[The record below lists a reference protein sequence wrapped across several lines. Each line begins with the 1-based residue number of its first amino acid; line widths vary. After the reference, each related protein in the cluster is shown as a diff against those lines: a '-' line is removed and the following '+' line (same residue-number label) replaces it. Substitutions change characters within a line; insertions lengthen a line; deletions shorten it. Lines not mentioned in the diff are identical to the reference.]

1 MDQPRSFPS
10 LPANVPNECW
20 HLASGAYRAKIA
32 SLCVKYPNLRYADP
46 KLPVQGSVG
55 KVVSLEI
62 DGEMPIRRDFED
74 AVKLQSYIRA
84 NRTPIPTEKSHR
96 RLFLVE
102 GLEPRLIGVLGQHF
116 DLDPMLLA
124 RQQRT
129 ASWESYHRSGNTPS
143 LPSLLEPNRSFHLPY
158 YELHHYPQGLPDK
171 LDWRCA
177 DSGRQISS
185 SRMPGT
191 FDRVGIV
198 DRKVSYWSQ
207 IREHGGWDGSSSS
220 GFYLLRSLCNVV

>member
-1 MDQPRSFPS
+1 MDQPRSFAF
-10 LPANVPNECW
+10 LPVNGPNECS
-20 HLASGAYRAKIA
+20 HLASGSYRAKIA
-32 SLCVKYPNLRYADP
+32 ALCVKFPNLRYTDLKSSA
-46 KLPVQGSVG
+46 QGSIGRVASLDFDGG
-55 KVVSLEI
+55 K
-62 DGEMPIRRDFED
+62 PIRRNFED
-74 AVKLQSYIRA
+74 PIKLQSYIRA
-84 NRTPIPTEKSHR
+84 KRSPALAEDKRR

-102 GLEPRLIGVLGQHF
+102 GLEPRLVGVLGQCF
-116 DLDPMLLA
+116 DIDPMLIA

-129 ASWESYHRSGNTPS
+129 STWESYHRSGNTPL
-143 LPSLLEPNRSFHLPY
+143 LPSLLEPDSSFHVTY
-158 YELHHYPQGLPDK
+158 YELHYYPQGLPDK

-207 IREHGGWDGSSSS
+207 RRKNGGWDG
-220 GFYLLRSLCNVV
+220 

>member
-1 MDQPRSFPS
+1 MAQPFSIPLHQIHS
-10 LPANVPNECW
+10 SNECS
-20 HLASGAYRAKIA
+20 HLASGDYRARIA
-32 SLCVKYPNLRYADP
+32 SLCVKYPNLRYPDLESP
-46 KLPVQGSVG
+46 LQDFSGR
-55 KVVSLEI
+55 VVSLDLSSESKAT
-62 DGEMPIRRDFED
+62 RRDFQDPAALE
-74 AVKLQSYIRA
+74 SYIEARNDVA
-84 NRTPIPTEKSHR
+84 SAAGNSR

-102 GLEPRLIGVLGQHF
+102 GLEPRLTGVLGQCF
-116 DLDPMLLA
+116 DIDPMLIV

-129 ASWESYHRSGNTPS
+129 ASWEPYHRSGNTPT
-143 LPSLLEPNRSFHLPY
+143 LPSLLEPSRTFHIPY
-158 YELHHYPQGLPDK
+158 YELRYYPQGLPDQ

-207 IREHGGWDGSSSS
+207 KYEDHGWDGGSPNLVLP
-220 GFYLLRSLCNVV
+220 YKDAQ